1 MYVKFLDSRP
11 LANEA
16 LEKEQVRHFWAVSGF
31 MLQLWLPWYSAATA
45 SGFETFK
52 QNWIVVFLSCVCKQ
66 EFKEDTKDERHL
78 SEYLTKPALQL
89 SEYVLYLKVRID
101 TSEQ

>member
-16 LEKEQVRHFWAVSGF
+16 LEKEQVRDFWAVSGF
-31 MLQLWLPWYSAATA
+31 MLQLWFLWYFAALA
-45 SGFETFK
+45 SCFETFQTK
-52 QNWIVVFLSCVCKQ
+52 LSRIFFNFCKQ

-78 SEYLTKPALQL
+78 SEYLTKPARQL
-89 SEYVLYLKVRID
+89 SEYVLYLKVRVD
-101 TSEQ
+101 MSEQ

>member
-16 LEKEQVRHFWAVSGF
+16 LEKEQVRDFWAVSGF
-31 MLQLWLPWYSAATA
+31 MLQLWFLWYFAALA

-52 QNWIVVFLSCVCKQ
+52 QNWVVF
-66 EFKEDTKDERHL
+66 FF
-78 SEYLTKPALQL
+78 
-89 SEYVLYLKVRID
+89 
-101 TSEQ
+101 

>member
-11 LANEA
+11 LANDA
-16 LEKEQVRHFWAVSGF
+16 LEKDQVRVFWAVSDF
-31 MLQLWLPWYSAATA
+31 MLQLWLQWYFAATA
-45 SGFETFK
+45 PGNKTESSL
-52 QNWIVVFLSCVCKQ
+52 FLPCVCKQ

-78 SEYLTKPALQL
+78 SEYLTKPARQL
-89 SEYVLYLKVRID
+89 SEYVLYLKVRLRID